1 MIYAGLEGIEQHMQL
16 PESADINLF
25 SAPAE
30 VLKRFKKLPV
40 DLAEARTAAYASGF
54 VNEHLP
60 AELVALYCR

>member
-1 MIYAGLEGIEQHMQL
+1 MEL

-30 VLKRFKKLPV
+30 VLKKFRKLPV
-40 DLAEARTAAYASGF
+40 DLAEAKASAAASDF
-54 VNEHLP
+54 VNRRLP

>member
-1 MIYAGLEGIEQHMQL
+1 MQL